1 MILPVNADVVSSNV
15 SDFDHKGI
23 SISHFQGWPWELSI
37 YCNGVVGSAQ
47 PLHWFCLNLYQSKED
62 KGKSLITLLCDLV
75 DIQDYIPFRNTYNDN
90 KFMK

>member
-1 MILPVNADVVSSNV
+1 MILPVKADVVSSNV

-47 PLHWFCLNLYQSKED
+47 PLHWFCFNLYQSKEER
-62 KGKSLITLLCDLV
+62 GKSIS
-75 DIQDYIPFRNTYNDN
+75 PFFVIWWIFKIASHLGTII
-90 KFMK
+90 MIISS